1 MSENI
6 HGVKSP
12 CVKAERCE
20 RDQSQGATSKGQI
33 LNVSHKMRKPDVKR
47 LFCRQGLG
55 KAPLPTQRHVGNLN
69 SHHRKTECF
78 LFLISAHWVF
88 TKRHCWAQTAG
99 LLIMLIFFKMW
110 FCLESPHEGT
120 IKKAE
125 CQRIDA
131 FELWCWRRLLRAP
144 WTARRSNQSILEEI
158 NPEYLLEGLMLKLQN
173 FGHLDAKS
181 QLIGEDSDDGI
192 DWRQEEKGWQ
202 RMRWLD
208 GIIYSMEKSLSKPRE
223 TVKDREACC
232 AMVRG
237 VAESDMTEWL
247 THSLLTSQCL
257 GWYSEG
263 PRLSSQEDFQLWLVH
278 PSFQGAVPKPGA
290 QPQFLLRPSLC
301 ACLVAQLRL
310 TLCDPMDCSPPDSF
324 SPRDSPGKN
333 TRVGC
338 HFLPQRI
345 FSTQGSNPHFLCL
358 LHCRWILYPLSHQGS
373 PSYLPAKHISSTFGV
388 CPGCN
393 HFSHPCI
400 ATTLMQVSPS
410 LTWIPAGAS

>member
-131 FELWCWRRLLRAP
+131 FELWCWRRRESL
-144 WTARRSNQSILEEI
+144 
-158 NPEYLLEGLMLKLQN
+158 GLQ
-173 FGHLDAKS
+173 D
-181 QLIGEDSDDGI
+181 Q
-192 DWRQEEKGWQ
+192 
-202 RMRWLD
+202 
-208 GIIYSMEKSLSKPRE
+208 
-223 TVKDREACC
+223 
-232 AMVRG
+232 
-237 VAESDMTEWL
+237 
-247 THSLLTSQCL
+247 TSQ
-257 GWYSEG
+257 S
-263 PRLSSQEDFQLWLVH
+263 
-278 PSFQGAVPKPGA
+278 
-290 QPQFLLRPSLC
+290 
-301 ACLVAQLRL
+301 
-310 TLCDPMDCSPPDSF
+310 
-324 SPRDSPGKN
+324 
-333 TRVGC
+333 
-338 HFLPQRI
+338 
-345 FSTQGSNPHFLCL
+345 
-358 LHCRWILYPLSHQGS
+358 
-373 PSYLPAKHISSTFGV
+373 
-388 CPGCN
+388 
-393 HFSHPCI
+393 
-400 ATTLMQVSPS
+400 
-410 LTWIPAGAS
+410 